1 MFYEKYAIEL
11 SRELMESG
19 NLSYSQ
25 LASHLERI
33 YPRKDSPWTKDSA
46 YHLCRTNGISSK
58 RRCKSQPSAGES
70 QRYNTRQIIIAATL
84 DALSSSGRTVA
95 DIAPVQLKEIVTLSG
110 APLYNVRN
118 NWPELEDELNAL
130 AGCWR

>member
-1 MFYEKYAIEL
+1 MFYEKYAVEL

-33 YPRKDSPWTKDSA
+33 CPRKDSPWTKDSA

-70 QRYNTRQIIIAATL
+70 QRYNTRQAIITATL
-84 DALSSSGRTVA
+84 DALISSGRTIA
-95 DIAPVQLKEIVTLSG
+95 DIAPVQLKEIVKLSR

-118 NWPELEDELNAL
+118 NWNELEDELNAL
-130 AGCWR
+130 AGL

>member
-130 AGCWR
+130 AGL